1 MKPRDIS
8 KAKDPDLRAS
18 LAAMRRAAA
27 MARETAIRTGTEIV
41 VVRDGKP
48 VRIPAA
54 KLREH
59 RRSAALRQTQD

>member
-8 KAKDPDLRAS
+8 EAKNPDLRAS

-27 MARETAIRTGTEIV
+27 MARETAIRTGTAIV
-41 VVRDGKP
+41 IVRDGKP

-54 KLREH
+54 QLRDLAGAP
-59 RRSAALRQTQD
+59 RI